1 MDNYY
6 NTVWLSDFESIKSFG
21 SRSGVSSTNQSQHLF
36 DENESRLSHS
46 TPRSVVRTFA
56 RTYSHPS
63 SASSFI
69 SSSSQPK
76 TRMHRTLSLPESELA
91 NLNAEDLQERFSRL
105 QVEQENRELRQL
117 VRDLQEALEKLEH
130 SVVTDFQ
137 SPTKCVNYSQNTG
150 NNFPLNVKSIQQS
163 YRSSNQSPD
172 SLEGSDERSM
182 KSMKSKDRNES
193 GYITLNNESLNEDQ
207 IIRKEGLIKDCNYTE
222 FSDTLSFASSLDEED
237 KNFYE
242 SRLLKKRKH
251 IYDESGCCMM
261 Q

>member
-21 SRSGVSSTNQSQHLF
+21 SRSGVSSANQSQHLF
-36 DENESRLSHS
+36 DENENRLSHS
-46 TPRSVVRTFA
+46 TPRSVA

-69 SSSSQPK
+69 SSCSQPK

-105 QVEQENRELRQL
+105 QVEQENRELRHL
-117 VRDLQEALEKLEH
+117 VRDLQETLEKLEH

-137 SPTKCVNYSQNTG
+137 SPTKCINCSQNIG
-150 NNFPLNVKSIQQS
+150 NNFMLNTTSIQQS
-163 YRSSNQSPD
+163 YRSNNQSPD
-172 SLEGSDERSM
+172 SLEGSDERSIM

-207 IIRKEGLIKDCNYTE
+207 IMRKEGLVKHYNYTE